1 MYEQAPV
8 IIMTIYLT
16 SPAQLQKLP
25 PLSKGSGSNI
35 RENKSLVI
43 ALSIS

>member
-25 PLSKGSGSNI
+25 PLSKGSGTAIYAKTN
-35 RENKSLVI
+35 LW
-43 ALSIS
+43 